1 MKETD
6 GWRAV
11 LQNVTLPLD
20 YRTDQMQQ
28 LPDKRVRSY
37 YAASDPNPG
46 RHAPITNDT
55 PARTVVVGA
64 GYAGLATARGMID
77 RGDSDVL
84 VVEAEEVGFGA
95 SGRNGGFV
103 FGGYSLGESSLLE
116 QLGAETAKRVYL
128 RSIAAVNLIRQRIV
142 DHRIDCELVDEGV
155 LWTNWFR
162 DESVL
167 RSRRELL
174 RATFDTDWEWV
185 DGAALRRLI
194 DSPRYS
200 AALWER
206 NAFHLH
212 PLKYARGLAAAVVAG
227 GGRVAEQTR
236 IVGLERDGQG
246 WRLRCEGGASIRA
259 ERVVLCCGGYLA
271 GLRPDIDR
279 SILPIATYVVATAPL
294 GDRLKQLFPG
304 TRAAV
309 YDSRFAFDYY
319 RPLNDT
325 RLLWGGRISILDRA
339 PEQVAALLGRDIRKV
354 FPQLDAVPIEFA
366 WSGLMSYAKHE
377 MPQIGKLEEGLW
389 YSQAFGGHGLATTTA
404 AGEVIASALSGDL
417 SAITDYR
424 SYGLPWAGKPVGFLA
439 AQATYTWFQWRDAL
453 KTWREG

>member
-1 MKETD
+1 
-6 GWRAV
+6 
-11 LQNVTLPLD
+11 
-20 YRTDQMQQ
+20 MQQ
-28 LPDKRVRSY
+28 APDKRATSY
-37 YAASDPNPG
+37 YAASDPAPVRHPG
-46 RHAPITNDT
+46 IVSDT
-55 PARTVVVGA
+55 SARTVVVGA
-64 GYAGLATARGMID
+64 GYAGLATACGMID

-84 VVEAEEVGFGA
+84 VVEAEHVGFGA

-103 FGGYSLGESSLLE
+103 FGGYSLGESSLLQ
-116 QLGAETAKRVYL
+116 QLGAATAKRVYQ
-128 RSIAAVNLIRQRIV
+128 RSIDAVDLIRRRIAQ
-142 DHRIDCELVDEGV
+142 HRISCELVDEGV

-162 DESVL
+162 DDDVL
-167 RSRRELL
+167 TSRRELL
-174 RATFDTDWEWV
+174 RTQFDTDWEWV

-212 PLKYARGLAAAVVAG
+212 PLKYARGLASAVVAG

-236 IVGLERDGQG
+236 VVSMARDSTG
-246 WRLRCEGGASIRA
+246 WRLATDSGATIRA

-271 GLRPDIDR
+271 GLRPEIDR
-279 SILPIATYVVATAPL
+279 SILPIATYVVCTAPL
-294 GDRLKQLFPG
+294 GKRMATLFPG

-339 PEQVAALLGRDIRKV
+339 PAQVAELLSRDIRKV
-354 FPQLDAVPIEFA
+354 FPQLDEVPIEFA

-377 MPQIGKLEEGLW
+377 MPQIGTLEPGLW
-389 YSQAFGGHGLATTTA
+389 YAQAFGGHGLATTTA
-404 AGEVIASALSGDL
+404 AGELVAAALTGDTAGL
-417 SAITDYR
+417 ADYQP
-424 SYGLPWAGKPVGFLA
+424 YDLPWAGKPFGFLA
-439 AQATYTWFQWRDAL
+439 AQATYSWFQFRDAY
-453 KTWREG
+453 KDWRERR